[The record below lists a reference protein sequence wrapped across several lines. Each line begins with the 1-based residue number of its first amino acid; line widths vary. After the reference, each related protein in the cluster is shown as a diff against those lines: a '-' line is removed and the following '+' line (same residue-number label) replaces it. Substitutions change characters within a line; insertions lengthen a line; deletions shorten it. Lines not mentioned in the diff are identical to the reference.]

1 VQEPARWTVPI
12 GCNAMRTSESRTRR
26 RTVVGASLAGA
37 VGLTPGSAK
46 AEPSK
51 PLVVADPSGDA
62 NFLNGHPALDRG
74 TPLPVQADAGL
85 DVVETVLSV
94 DRNRRGA
101 PVALRLAVLT
111 SAPPGP
117 RTAFFL
123 TAGSAGCQVR
133 LARLA
138 DDARVVGLAERDCPD
153 GTSTETGLVLSPRP
167 DRKQGFVAVLAMTL
181 SPVPA
186 GSVLESPTVTSHALV
201 GQTNGP
207 RRASSPADVV
217 PSTATFV
224 VR

>member
-1 VQEPARWTVPI
+1 
-12 GCNAMRTSESRTRR
+12 MRTSESRTRR
-26 RTVVGASLAGA
+26 RTVVGAALAGA
-37 VGLTPGSAK
+37 VGLTPGSGR

-94 DRNRRGA
+94 DRNRRGT
-101 PVALRLAVLT
+101 PSALRLAVLT

-153 GTSTETGLVLSPRP
+153 GTTETGLVLSPRP
-167 DRKQGFVAVLAMTL
+167 DRKPGFVAVLPLTL

-201 GQTNGP
+201 GQTTGP
-207 RRASSPADVV
+207 HRASSPADVA
-217 PSTATFV
+217 PSTTTFV